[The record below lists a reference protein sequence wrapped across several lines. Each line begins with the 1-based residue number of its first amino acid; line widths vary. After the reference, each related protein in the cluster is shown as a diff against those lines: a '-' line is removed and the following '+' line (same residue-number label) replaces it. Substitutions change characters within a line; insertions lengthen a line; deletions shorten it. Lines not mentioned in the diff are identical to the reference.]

1 MINPFGE
8 DDDGM
13 MFVKFTF
20 ISISIIDFELNR
32 LIDRHIQVGF
42 LICDPLVEK
51 PDLLKDKFWN
61 KSIPDPIPY
70 TVAAEAF
77 RKEEY
82 KGSAEVHLKVKESE
96 RIYSDLSLY
105 GKVIKKT
112 NQKLQEQSFS
122 DSTDDNYET
131 IKKEGLKLKKFTKRI
146 KAYTSD
152 KKPPLPD
159 KNVPLI
165 TVSKSDKNFC
175 DQSSVQVTSSLL
187 SFHYN
192 EDDEEF
198 EEISVP
204 ENEPQL

>member
-1 MINPFGE
+1 MVNLH
-8 DDDGM
+8 
-13 MFVKFTF
+13 
-20 ISISIIDFELNR
+20 SISVWNSIYADFELNR

-42 LICDPLVEK
+42 LICDPTVEK
-51 PDLLKDKFWN
+51 PDLLKDKFWD
-61 KSIPDPIPY
+61 KSIPDQIPY
-70 TVAAEAF
+70 TKAAEAF
-77 RKEEY
+77 KKEEY

-96 RIYSDLSLY
+96 KIYSDLSLY

-112 NQKLQEQSFS
+112 NQKLQEPSFS

-131 IKKEGLKLKKFTKRI
+131 IKKEGLKMKKLTKRI
-146 KAYTSD
+146 KAYSSD

-159 KNVPLI
+159 KNIPLTPPI
-165 TVSKSDKNFC
+165 PMT
-175 DQSSVQVTSSLL
+175 TSLL

-204 ENEPQL
+204 EFEPQS